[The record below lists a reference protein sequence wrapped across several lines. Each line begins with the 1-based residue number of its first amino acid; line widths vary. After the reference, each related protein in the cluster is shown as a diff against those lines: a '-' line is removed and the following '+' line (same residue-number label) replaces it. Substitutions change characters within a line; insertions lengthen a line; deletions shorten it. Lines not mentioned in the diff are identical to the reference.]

1 MSVIIC
7 PINLSEEQFARIR
20 AAAPG
25 HELLAGGDKERW
37 QHRVQDAEIIIG
49 WRRMFEETALGPET
63 KLRWVQ
69 SWSAGVDALP
79 LDRMAERGI
88 HLTTT
93 SGIHAYPISET
104 ILAMMLSYTRNLHIY
119 ARSQAAGRWDR
130 TDPLLEMHGKTAGI
144 IGFGAIGEETA
155 RLCRAFGMRVLGL
168 RMSGRPSPH
177 ADEMYDASGLDQLL
191 AESDYVIVTLPL
203 TRETRRMFGREQFA
217 KMKNTAMFINIGRGG
232 LVDEQALIDALRD
245 GEIAGAGLDVFEVE
259 PLPEESPLWKMENV
273 IITPHTAG
281 GSSMYN
287 ERALEITL
295 RNLHSYL
302 QTGVPSVNLVD
313 YAKQY

>member
-7 PINLSEEQFARIR
+7 TIEPNEEQVERIR
-20 AAAPG
+20 SAAPDY
-25 HELLAGGDKERW
+25 ELLYGRDKERW
-37 QHRVQDAEIIIG
+37 LHRVQEAEIIIG
-49 WRRMFEETALGPET
+49 WRRMFEETCLRPET

-69 SWSAGVDALP
+69 SWSAGVDTFP
-79 LDRMAERGI
+79 LDRMAELGI

-104 ILAMMLSYTRNLHIY
+104 ILAMMLGFTRNLHIY
-119 ARSQAAGRWDR
+119 ARNQIAGRWVR

-155 RLCRAFGMRVLGL
+155 RLCKAFGMRVLGVRL
-168 RMSGRPSPH
+168 SGRPSPN
-177 ADEMYDASGLDQLL
+177 ADEMYDVSGLDQVL

-217 KMKNTAMFINIGRGG
+217 RMKKSAMFINIGRGG
-232 LVDEQALIDALRD
+232 LVDEQALVEALHS
-245 GEIAGAGLDVFEVE
+245 GEIAGAGLDVFETE
-259 PLPEESPLWKMENV
+259 PLPEDSPLWSMDNV

-281 GSSMYN
+281 GSSLYH
-287 ERALEITL
+287 ERAFEIALKNL
-295 RNLHSYL
+295 RSYL
-302 QTGVPSVNLVD
+302 QTGMPSVNLVD
-313 YAKQY
+313 YVKQY